1 MARWLAASGRGRA
14 VIVAHGTR
22 FLGERMAE
30 LPARILRE
38 HGMHA
43 VLARGPEP
51 TPVLTRAILRRR
63 AAGAVVLNASHNP
76 SEYQGLEV
84 FDPRA
89 AQRLR
94 RRLAAGAARLG
105 ASGVSP
111 GSG

>member
-1 MARWLAASGRGRA
+1 MA
-14 VIVAHGTR
+14 HDTR
-22 FLGERMAE
+22 FLGERMAG
-30 LPARILRE
+30 LSARILRE

-51 TPVLTRAILRRR
+51 TPMLTRAILRRR
-63 AAGAVVLNASHNP
+63 AVGAVVLTASHNP
-76 SEYQGLEV
+76 SEYQGLKV
-84 FDPRA
+84 FGPRA

-94 RRLAAGAARLG
+94 RRLAAGEALLG